1 MCVGG
6 ACCIE
11 IEEGYIPPVAV
22 ATREAVSP
30 RDEASPRVDPQPVA
44 QPPFPSAPRE
54 GGGPGFPPSLHHPA
68 LGPLRVEWGE
78 AATPEAFPPL
88 ASYPEACFTAR
99 ACPASRAFAAAAQ
112 SPPSL
117 PEPTEP
123 S

>member
-1 MCVGG
+1 MCGG

-11 IEEGYIPPVAV
+11 IEEGYIPPSQSRLA
-22 ATREAVSP
+22 EAVSP
-30 RDEASPRVDPQPVA
+30 RDEASSRVVPRPAA

-54 GGGPGFPPSLHHPA
+54 GGGPGLPPSLHHPA
-68 LGPLRVEWGE
+68 LGPLRVEWSE

-88 ASYPEACFTAR
+88 ASYPEACSTAR
-99 ACPASRAFAAAAQ
+99 TCPASRAFAAAAQ